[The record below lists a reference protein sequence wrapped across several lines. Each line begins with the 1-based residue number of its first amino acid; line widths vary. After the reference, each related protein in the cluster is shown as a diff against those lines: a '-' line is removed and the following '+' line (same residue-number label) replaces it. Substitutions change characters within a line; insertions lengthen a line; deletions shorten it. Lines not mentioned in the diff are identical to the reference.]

1 MHFIVFANVLHDL
14 HIINTVEYMIQ
25 CNGAIFVRDF
35 AIAVGWGSLFCTVFN
50 VDYVWLWWS
59 LRTLVCLM

>member
-25 CNGAIFVRDF
+25 CNGGIFVRDF
-35 AIAVGWGSLFCTVFN
+35 AIAVGWGSSFCTVIN
-50 VDYVWLWWS
+50 VDYVW
-59 LRTLVCLM
+59 

>member
-25 CNGAIFVRDF
+25 CMGVSLLGILQLQWGGGHYFV
-35 AIAVGWGSLFCTVFN
+35 LFSMLIMFGCGGRCARWF
-50 VDYVWLWWS
+50 S
-59 LRTLVCLM
+59 